1 MGVGKEGWG
10 RRGREGGVGKEG
22 RVNWDRSWT
31 QRGAIYSFANPPSP
45 PHLYTWSIKDVHRSK
60 NICIHSSWGMIE
72 IRNPRGYKIGN
83 RAFDDVD
90 MYIRKRLWHAIVSNF
105 LRPKYDM
112 YVWGTYICG
121 GKKALFPYFT
131 EFLDSVPFGNAKRV
145 KKEKIDVIMHGCMVI
160 TFTCSGRQ
168 ELTNQLFVG

>member
-1 MGVGKEGWG
+1 
-10 RRGREGGVGKEG
+10 
-22 RVNWDRSWT
+22 
-31 QRGAIYSFANPPSP
+31 
-45 PHLYTWSIKDVHRSK
+45 
-60 NICIHSSWGMIE
+60 MIE
-72 IRNPRGYKIGN
+72 IRNPCPILSAARGYTIGN

-90 MYIRKRLWHAIVSNF
+90 MYNTEYVS
-105 LRPKYDM
+105 LPKSQTPVASGMPLLVISCAQNMICM
-112 YVWGTYICG
+112 YVD
-121 GKKALFPYFT
+121 KALLPYFT